1 MSISAISAP
10 DQEIRVAFF
19 VFNTGIG
26 DLRVHRQASRLALAG
41 LKVRIYC
48 FLEPG
53 MAVHEVRQAT
63 PAALS
68 PAGQPISYEL
78 LRFDQRSP
86 FNRFFDDRVM
96 ARLKR
101 KKLTAEQPIQR
112 VEVPV
117 FHDRPADLPVP
128 PPPARSLPSSA
139 SADERRYLDY
149 IRTINR
155 VWFQQASAWN
165 PHVCQAHDL
174 DALEAAVWTAQ
185 CCGSKLIY
193 DSHELWSDQ
202 PFIRTQEQV
211 DYWNQL
217 EARNIV
223 KADACLSVSRPFSKV
238 IGERYGVEV
247 TPLHNCQEF
256 QSFEPEMR
264 NQLQREFG
272 RPVALYQGV
281 YGPDRG
287 LEELV
292 VSSSYQ
298 DSVLIALRGYGQVEG
313 TLRELAK
320 DRPNVVLL
328 EKCHSSQIVQKA
340 CEGTIGVI
348 PFQPTCLNHYYN
360 TPNKMFEFMMAGLP
374 IASADLP
381 DLHDF
386 IITNQIGS
394 LFDPRSLSDM
404 ARGIQELAHHPELEA
419 MSQRAS
425 QAARTRWN
433 WQEEGK
439 VLLSIYSRLLD
450 RQLEA
455 AKASQ

>member
-1 MSISAISAP
+1 MSSLSSSATTKKIK
-10 DQEIRVAFF
+10 VAFF

-41 LKVRIYC
+41 LEVRIFC

-53 MAVHEVRQAT
+53 MAEREVRQAT
-63 PAALS
+63 PVARLAN
-68 PAGQPISYEL
+68 GQEATYEL
-78 LRFDQRSP
+78 IRCDQRSP
-86 FNRFFDDRVM
+86 LNRFFDDRVL
-96 ARLKR
+96 ARLKP
-101 KKLTAEQPIQR
+101 KKNLPIDIPQT
-112 VEVPV
+112 PHIPI
-117 FHDRPADLPVP
+117 FTDRPADLPVP
-128 PPPARSLPSSA
+128 PPPTRTLPPNA
-139 SADERRYLDY
+139 TQDERRYLDY
-149 IRTINR
+149 IRTINQ
-155 VWFQQASAWN
+155 VWFRQAAEWK
-165 PHVCQAHDL
+165 PDVCQAHDL
-174 DALEAAVWTAQ
+174 DTLEAAVWTAQ
-185 CCGSKLIY
+185 CCNSKLIY

-217 EARNIV
+217 EARNII
-223 KADACLSVSRPFSKV
+223 KAHACLSVSRPFSKV
-238 IGERYGVEV
+238 ISERYGVEV

-256 QSFEPEMR
+256 QSFSPEMR
-264 NQLQREFG
+264 NQLQREYG

-298 DSVLIALRGYGQVEG
+298 DSVLIALRGYGQVES

-386 IITNQIGS
+386 IVTNQIGG

-404 ARGIQELAHHPELEA
+404 ARGIEELAHHPDLEA
-419 MSQRAS
+419 MSQRATE
-425 QAARTRWN
+425 AARTRWN
-433 WQEEGK
+433 WHEEGK
-439 VLLSIYSRLLD
+439 VLLSVYSRLLG
-450 RQLEA
+450 RELGP
-455 AKASQ
+455 SQ